1 MLTQL
6 LSAKIRLLLT
16 VFLTVLAMPHH
27 KGGAEKMVAR
37 LDGIA
42 ERARRNEV
50 HQLISTN
57 SRKWQEY
64 DLAQARVATQ

>member
-1 MLTQL
+1 
-6 LSAKIRLLLT
+6 
-16 VFLTVLAMPHH
+16 
-27 KGGAEKMVAR
+27 MVAR